1 MSDQLIFPQVLP
13 IGVFVTA
20 RYLFDDT
27 TPQVVGVTDALM
39 QLPKRDRKRVS
50 GVLVNE
56 DRSWGF
62 VVADE
67 QTEV

>member
-1 MSDQLIFPQVLP
+1 
-13 IGVFVTA
+13 VFVAA

-39 QLPKRDRKRVS
+39 QLPKCDRKRVS

-62 VVADE
+62 VVADV
-67 QTEV
+67 QTEA